1 MVVFP
6 GIVHNLGGTTLVKYI
21 NKNLL
26 EQTLNQ
32 TGTQSILAAK
42 DLFKI

>member
-6 GIVHNLGGTTLVKYI
+6 GIVYNLGGTTLVKYI
-21 NKNLL
+21 NTTNLL

-32 TGTQSILAAK
+32 TGTQSI
-42 DLFKI
+42 